1 MTLAGPTLDRLAI
14 DTIRTLSIDG
24 VQKANSGPPRR
35 PDGRR
40 ADGVHALDAV
50 PPPRPDAAPTG
61 PTATAS
67 SCRPATPRCSSTR
80 SST

>member
-24 VQKANSGPPRR
+24 VQKANSGHPGAPMGAA
-35 PDGRR
+35 PM
-40 ADGVHALDAV
+40 ALRLWTRV
-50 PPPRPDAAPTG
+50 PAPRPDPTRTG

-67 SCRPATPRCSSTR
+67 CCRPATPRCCSTR
-80 SST
+80 CST